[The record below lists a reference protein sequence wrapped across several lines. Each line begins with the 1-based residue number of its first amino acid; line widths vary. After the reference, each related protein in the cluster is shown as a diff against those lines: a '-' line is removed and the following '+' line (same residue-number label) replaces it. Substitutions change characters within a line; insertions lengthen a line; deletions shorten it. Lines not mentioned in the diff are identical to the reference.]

1 MEALVINPE
10 IDHTVEPKVTI
21 NGQEATLSAKPG
33 QPGWTQAFLT
43 QVHEAASQELGVT
56 PEAGELSNNAVT
68 CSSEVLYPAVGWSGR
83 TPEGLGVWTYEDIV
97 RLDGI
102 LGTFAEG
109 QQKGTFEWSCR
120 LPEDLLRD
128 NQSVEDNL
136 TKYYGDYASA
146 LQAALGQMAGPL
158 SFTIKMVENEA
169 TLEPVTDDPN
179 GPATLTRWIVCR
191 CHTNTEPT
199 V

>member
-1 MEALVINPE
+1 MESLVINPE
-10 IDHTVEPKVTI
+10 ANLTTESRVTI
-21 NGQEATLSAKPG
+21 NGREAGLPIEPG
-33 QPGWTQAFLT
+33 QPGWTQGLLNA
-43 QVHEAASQELGVT
+43 VDRAVYQEGL
-56 PEAGELSNNAVT
+56 ARSDGELSNNAVT
-68 CSSEVLYPAVGWSGR
+68 SSSEVLYPAAGWSGR
-83 TPEGLGVWTYEDIV
+83 TPEGLGVWTYEDVV
-97 RLDGI
+97 RLDKI
-102 LGTFAEG
+102 LKTFAKSQAEG
-109 QQKGTFEWSCR
+109 AFEWLCR
-120 LPEDLLRD
+120 VPEELLRD